1 MAQFYQSDNILIPK
15 VMRDHINTWENLPV
29 SIKLEDTGKTVPSMM
44 IQQLAATTKK
54 RKYVNGTYVGVFNF
68 AVYIVIDG
76 EDTASRID
84 ALAVLNDLGEW
95 LSKKDEDGQ
104 YVNLPDLGQGR
115 RAMSIT
121 LSSAPSIAAKHET
134 GEEEYQ
140 ALFVLEYIASGN

>member
-15 VMRDHINTWENLPV
+15 VMRDRINTWENLPV

-54 RKYVNGTYVGVFNF
+54 RKYVNGTYVGLFNF

>member
-54 RKYVNGTYVGVFNF
+54 RKYVNGTYVGLFNF

-104 YVNLPDLGQGR
+104 YANLPDLGQGR

>member
-115 RAMSIT
+115 RAMSIA

>member
-54 RKYVNGTYVGVFNF
+54 RKYVNGTYVGLFNF

>member
-1 MAQFYQSDNILIPK
+1 
-15 VMRDHINTWENLPV
+15 
-29 SIKLEDTGKTVPSMM
+29 
-44 IQQLAATTKK
+44 
-54 RKYVNGTYVGVFNF
+54 
-68 AVYIVIDG
+68 VYIVIDG